1 MLKVEN
7 LCKNFGQVRALDHVS
22 FGLSR
27 GEIVGFLGPNGAGK
41 TTAMRIISGFYAPGE
56 GTVEID
62 GINIEDD
69 PIAAKARVGY
79 LPEQPPLYP
88 ELRVR
93 EYLEFAAGLRGVPKK
108 DVRARVDEAMAAVRV
123 TDRADQ
129 IIRSLSKGYKQRVG
143 LAGALVHRPPMLILD
158 EPTVGLD
165 PKQIMEIRNLI
176 SDLKAS
182 DRTLIIST
190 HILAEVEQT
199 CDRVIIIH
207 RGRIAAVNTK
217 AALLAGSADGDALD
231 VNIEVARNPERAMDV
246 LRGAG
251 FSPASAGGNR
261 CTIQA
266 RPESREEIARALVE
280 SGCGLLSLEMRRL
293 ALEDIFIKLT
303 ADDLAQA
310 E

>member
-7 LCKNFGQVRALDHVS
+7 LCKNFGHVRALDGVS
-22 FGLSR
+22 FSLAR

-41 TTAMRIISGFYAPGE
+41 TTAMRIISGFYSPNQGR
-56 GTVEID
+56 VEVD
-62 GINIEDD
+62 GIDIEED
-69 PIAAKARVGY
+69 PVAAKARVGY

-93 EYLEFAAGLRGVPKK
+93 EYLAFVAGFKGVPKK
-108 DVRARVDEAMAAVRV
+108 EVGERVDEAMHAVRV
-123 TDRADQ
+123 SDRADQ

-165 PKQIMEIRNLI
+165 PNQIVEIRNLI

-199 CDRVIIIH
+199 CERVIIINK
-207 RGRIAAVNTK
+207 GRIAAIDTK
-217 AALLAGSADGDALD
+217 AALLSGAGDKAEISL
-231 VNIEVARNPERAMDV
+231 EVARDAARAYSILGGMGISLLDQRDNQFTISTQPER
-246 LRGAG
+246 
-251 FSPASAGGNR
+251 
-261 CTIQA
+261 
-266 RPESREEIARALVE
+266 REEIARALVE
-280 SGCGLLSLEMRRL
+280 SGCGLVSLETRRV

-303 ADDLAQA
+303 ADDPAGSN
-310 E
+310 